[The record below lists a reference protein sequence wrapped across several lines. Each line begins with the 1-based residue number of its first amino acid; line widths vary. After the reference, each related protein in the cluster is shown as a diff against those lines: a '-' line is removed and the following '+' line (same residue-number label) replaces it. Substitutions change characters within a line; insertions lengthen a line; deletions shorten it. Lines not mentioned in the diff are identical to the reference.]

1 MDIIKLIE
9 EDSKLTFK
17 EQVNGE
23 DVSKERKQLEDTYS
37 KQPATLMD
45 VDKAAIYIINAFM
58 NATEPMYVAN
68 KARYDLLVRALE
80 KNRVLSKDVLES
92 VKQQLEAINSEE
104 KKEVK

>member
-9 EDSKLTFK
+9 EDAKLTYK
-17 EQVNGE
+17 EQVKHE
-23 DVSKERKQLEDTYS
+23 DVSEERKQLEEQYS
-37 KQPATLMD
+37 KQPATLFD
-45 VDKAAIYIINAFM
+45 VDKASVYIINEFM

-92 VKQQLEAINSEE
+92 IKQQLKAINDEE
-104 KKEVK
+104 KKEAK